1 MNGRFKNYFI
11 YVVAACNL
19 LFADFFSN
27 ATIYG
32 TANISTPYL
41 NGNADFKDD
50 YKYNIGIRKI
60 ALFDYQD
67 RNKFYKGNENEL
79 SDNAINGAVNGVEY
93 LFLASFVQNRG
104 YSFLDQEYWIKW
116 SNNYFVTKNKYIN
129 KESRDLQF
137 AEYDARFKL
146 DLNSFKLTAGG
157 SIKGHPVYGHPAILD
172 YDGVWWELAYQY
184 GYTDF
189 MVPENYLNENGI
201 IDDPYYVWIET
212 DPDTEDGY
220 WIIYYEGINYYWED
234 SDDNY
239 VAGSDDEFYDYHYPH
254 VVDMYNEDNKDRQ
267 WQGELSV
274 VIGMDILLGNDN
286 YYSHIWVNAFPYSVG
301 LTDKSYNGDDI
312 QYDVGML
319 VGTNLSEHIGVFIEG
334 SYLSYYG
341 RNEYNI
347 STGINWRF

>member
-1 MNGRFKNYFI
+1 MNGRLKNYFI
-11 YVVAACNL
+11 YVVTACNL

-41 NGNADFKDD
+41 NGNNNLEDD

-67 RNKFYKGNENEL
+67 RDKFYKGDEVSL
-79 SDNAINGAVNGVEY
+79 SDKAINGAVNGVEY
-93 LFLASFVQNRG
+93 LFSASFVRNRG
-104 YSFLDQEYWIKW
+104 YTYLDQDYWLKW
-116 SNNYFVTKNKYIN
+116 SNNYFITKFKYIN

-137 AEYDARFKL
+137 LEYDARFKL
-146 DLNSFKLTAGG
+146 DLNKFKMTVGG

-172 YDGVWWELAYQY
+172 YDGIWFELAWDY
-184 GYTDF
+184 GYEDF
-189 MVPENYLNENGI
+189 EVPLNDLNENGI

-212 DPDTEDGY
+212 DAYTEDGY
-220 WIIYYEGINYYWED
+220 WVMFYEGISYYWED
-234 SDDNY
+234 PEGNY
-239 VAGSDDEFYDYHYPH
+239 VAGSDEEFYQYHYPH
-254 VVDMYNEDNKDRQ
+254 VVDMYNRDNKITE
-267 WQGELSV
+267 WQAEASI
-274 VIGMDILLGNDN
+274 VIGLDVLLGGDS

-301 LTDKSYNGDDI
+301 LTDKSYNGSDM

-341 RNEYNI
+341 KSEYNI